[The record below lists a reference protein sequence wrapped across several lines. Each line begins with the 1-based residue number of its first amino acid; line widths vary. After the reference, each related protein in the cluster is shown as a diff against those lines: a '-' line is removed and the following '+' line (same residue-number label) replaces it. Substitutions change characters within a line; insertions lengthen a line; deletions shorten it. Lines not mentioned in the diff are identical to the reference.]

1 MYNYKY
7 IYIYKY
13 IKKTHLGLETHLEP
27 LPLLIPSI
35 VIFSLPIRRG
45 EGMWWWAW

>member
-13 IKKTHLGLETHLEP
+13 KKEKTHLG
-27 LPLLIPSI
+27 LIPSI
-35 VIFSLPIRRG
+35 VILSLPICQG